1 MIVDT
6 LIYVMVVLID
16 TTATSNRFE
25 NAFSE
30 ADRQF
35 NIEMMKQAS
44 HEAAIE
50 ATEKTRKLRTK
61 VLDIYRKED

>member
-44 HEAAIE
+44 REAAYGIRKP
-50 ATEKTRKLRTK
+50 KTKI
-61 VLDIYRKED
+61 LDIYRKED

>member
-44 HEAAIE
+44 REAAIE
-50 ATEKTRKLRTK
+50 ATGKTRKLRTK
-61 VLDIYRKED
+61 ILDIYRKED

>member
-16 TTATSNRFE
+16 TTVTSNRFE
-25 NAFSE
+25 NEFSE

-44 HEAAIE
+44 REAAIE
-50 ATEKTRKLRTK
+50 ATRKTRKLRTK
-61 VLDIYRKED
+61 ILNIYRKED

>member
-25 NAFSE
+25 NEFSE
-30 ADRQF
+30 ADRLF

-44 HEAAIE
+44 REAAIE
-50 ATEKTRKLRTK
+50 AANGIRKPKTKI
-61 VLDIYRKED
+61 LDIYRKED

>member
-44 HEAAIE
+44 HEAAVE
-50 ATEKTRKLRTK
+50 ASTGIRKHKTKI
-61 VLDIYRKED
+61 LDIYRKED